1 LENPTKLLD
10 SLIFSNNLLQHIV
23 VSTGAGALQ
32 LFTCH
37 VVNFFNATPNLG
49 YETETL
55 MRDMACFESDEE
67 SIRNP
72 NDVSISVCACKC
84 RVLAHSNT
92 MMSVSNAL

>member
-1 LENPTKLLD
+1 
-10 SLIFSNNLLQHIV
+10 
-23 VSTGAGALQ
+23 
-32 LFTCH
+32 
-37 VVNFFNATPNLG
+37 
-49 YETETL
+49 